1 MKLSNDLKYQNFEND
16 QTVSK
21 QAVAQSA
28 LKTISKE
35 LLLQCQ
41 HNLEWSW
48 EITTAKYAS
57 FKAHSGQV
65 GWLNTFRKLRLRFL
79 EG

>member
-16 QTVSK
+16 QTASK
-21 QAVAQSA
+21 EAVAKSA
-28 LKTISKE
+28 LKTISEE

-48 EITTAKYAS
+48 EITTAKYAC
-57 FKAHSGQV
+57 FKDHSGQV